1 MLNEIDGDA
10 VRHGVVDGE
19 LIYWQCSSGDFGS
32 CKKTKMT

>member
-19 LIYWQCSSGDFGS
+19 LIYWQCSGDFGS
-32 CKKTKMT
+32 FKKTKMT